1 MVGVRKLGSG
11 GRPVLRDRDL
21 RTSGR
26 RDPPFV
32 CPRSRPSGRLLAARV
47 VAHASYVGGFGRR
60 SVSWHRAGAQDSH
73 ATMTWG
79 NGATVPSLRVYVV
92 SVSSVKMIAALPLN
106 GLIATSNRSSRFRV
120 PRAQPVPKVQITPM
134 WFGCADTVAWVSANR
149 RRWSGRGTYSIRTS
163 DRPCSPP
170 SCRRTRRRP
179 CRQTQRSM
187 GGPPSRHHRS
197 SPIEEL
203 SEPGLRYQV

>member
-32 CPRSRPSGRLLAARV
+32 CPRSRPSCRLLAAQV
-47 VAHASYVGGFGRR
+47 VAHAADVGGFGRR

-79 NGATVPSLRVYVV
+79 NGATVPSLRVYLV
-92 SVSSVKMIAALPLN
+92 SVSSVKMIAALPLS
-106 GLIATSNRSSRFRV
+106 GLIATSNRSSRLRV
-120 PRAQPVPKVQITPM
+120 PRAQPVPKVQITPT
-134 WFGCADTVAWVSANR
+134 WFGRAVTWTCWKLAPPLVLCARYTFHTAL
-149 RRWSGRGTYSIRTS
+149 G
-163 DRPCSPP
+163 
-170 SCRRTRRRP
+170 
-179 CRQTQRSM
+179 
-187 GGPPSRHHRS
+187 S
-197 SPIEEL
+197 SL
-203 SEPGLRYQV
+203 

>member
-47 VAHASYVGGFGRR
+47 VAHAADVGGFGRR
-60 SVSWHRAGAQDSH
+60 SVSWHRAGVQDSH

-92 SVSSVKMIAALPLN
+92 SVSSVKMIAALPFN

-120 PRAQPVPKVQITPM
+120 PRTQPVPNVQITPT
-134 WFGCADTVAWVSANR
+134 WFGCEVTVACVK
-149 RRWSGRGTYSIRTS
+149 
-163 DRPCSPP
+163 CEP
-170 SCRRTRRRP
+170 SSVVWAMYVFHTAA
-179 CRQTQRSM
+179 
-187 GGPPSRHHRS
+187 GS
-197 SPIEEL
+197 SLVDAVVP
-203 SEPGLRYQV
+203 